1 MSVIL
6 IIWSVVNILFGSI
19 LFGIPSLT
27 YSILVRKGQQEH
39 RNKAI
44 IFNVI
49 SSIIGIAGWV
59 YIIIKFNL
67 IQ

>member
-1 MSVIL
+1 MSVGL
-6 IIWSVVNILFGSI
+6 IVWSVLNILFGSF

-27 YSILVRKGQQEH
+27 YSILVRKGQHEH

-49 SSIIGIAGWV
+49 STFIGVAGWI
-59 YIIIKFNL
+59 YILIKFNL

>member
-1 MSVIL
+1 MSVSL
-6 IIWSVVNILFGSI
+6 IVWSVLNIL

>member
-1 MSVIL
+1 
-6 IIWSVVNILFGSI
+6 
-19 LFGIPSLT
+19 
-27 YSILVRKGQQEH
+27 LVRKGQQEH

-49 SSIIGIAGWV
+49 STIIGIAGWV